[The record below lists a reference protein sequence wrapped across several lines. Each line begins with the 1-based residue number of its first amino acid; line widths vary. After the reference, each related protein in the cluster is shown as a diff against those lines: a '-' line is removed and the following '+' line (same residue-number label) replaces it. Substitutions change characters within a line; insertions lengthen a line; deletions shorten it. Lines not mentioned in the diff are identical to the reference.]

1 MFNSLLGGQSSTSAT
16 WKSTG
21 KGPKSY
27 QKDNKSERKNKDEKE
42 ERDKTLLLDKIKSKP
57 TMLMC
62 IETWVDAV
70 FGWTPLRYVFC
81 SYHPR
86 DMVFGSRRKN
96 LFPKRWIKLLGYDE
110 NLEEDGE
117 FVEKKTIDQAMSETE
132 TQDFLQDRDLAVK
145 VRAMSNIR
153 NIVDLASLSWLSY
166 LTGES
171 KYRKISKKAILENQ
185 WNSVGILSAL
195 MATIAIE
202 MATLASD
209 SDYDES
215 LLVNRLYV
223 FVWLG
228 AFTALIIS
236 TCCSI
241 MLIVATAE
249 TADEEAF
256 EVFISLLDGTFYGA
270 SVAPFFYFY
279 IGGVATIVGTF
290 LYTFVFYHEIET
302 SIICLGGVFF
312 LGFFYAVHLLCV
324 TSALQSTNQ
333 MDKFLQ
339 IHYPKCTELSM
350 IHIRDLLKKYI
361 EEELEGRIENLGADI
376 TDTEENLVK
385 FADDFLEFVSLQHVK
400 DDKGKVVKRFGCD
413 LSYVLKERAR
423 ILFTEYVRK
432 SCFVEN
438 LSVDSFS
445 LDNRAPVDV
454 MSRK

>member
-1 MFNSLLGGQSSTSAT
+1 MFNSLLGGESSSAT
-16 WKSTG
+16 WKSAG
-21 KGPKSY
+21 KEPKRY
-27 QKDNKSERKNKDEKE
+27 QKDSKRDRKERDEKE
-42 ERDKTLLLDKIKSKP
+42 KRDKTLLLDKVKNKP
-57 TMLMC
+57 TMLMS
-62 IETWVDAV
+62 IEMWVDAMI
-70 FGWTPLRYVFC
+70 GWTPLRYVFC
-81 SYHPR
+81 SYHPKE
-86 DMVFGSRRKN
+86 MLFGSKRKN
-96 LFPKRWIKLLGYDE
+96 SFPRRWIKLLGYDE
-110 NLEEDGE
+110 DLEEDGDIIE
-117 FVEKKTIDQAMSETE
+117 MKTLDEAMSESE
-132 TQDFLQDRDLAVK
+132 TKNFLQDRDLAVK
-145 VRAMSNIR
+145 VRATNNIR
-153 NIVDLASLSWLSY
+153 NVVDLVSLSWLSY

-209 SDYDES
+209 SDYDEGS
-215 LLVNRLYV
+215 IINRLYV
-223 FVWLG
+223 CVWLG
-228 AFTALIIS
+228 SFTALIIS

-249 TADEEAF
+249 TSDEEAF
-256 EVFISLLDGTFYGA
+256 EVFISILDGIFFGA
-270 SVAPFFYFY
+270 SVAPFFFFY
-279 IGGVATIVGTF
+279 IGGCATIIGTF
-290 LYTFVFYHEIET
+290 LYTFVFYYEIET
-302 SIICLGGVFF
+302 SIICLTGVFI
-312 LGFFYAVHLLCV
+312 LGFFYIVHLLCV
-324 TSALQSTNQ
+324 ASALQCTNQ
-333 MDKFLQ
+333 MDKFIQ

-350 IHIRDLLKKYI
+350 IHIKNLLKKYI

-376 TDTEENLVK
+376 TDTEESVVK

-400 DDKGKVVKRFGCD
+400 DEKGKVVKRFGCD